1 MSNSR
6 NFSAGPGAL
15 PIKVLHEVQQSV
27 NNIPELGVSILGVN
41 HRSEWFEELMH
52 QAEANLRLLLSIPDS
67 YSVLFLQ
74 GGSSLQFSM
83 IPMNFLRGTNKVAQH
98 IVSGYWSSKAP
109 KEAMHEGDVN
119 IIWNGA
125 TSNFTTLPGL
135 SNLTLD
141 NNSAYLH
148 FVSNET
154 VEGLEFHQT
163 IERMRVPIIVDMS
176 SNLLSRS
183 IDVSQYDFIY
193 AHAQKNLG
201 PAGVT
206 VVIAKTEFLNS
217 SVSRLPSMLDY
228 KIHQKANSIYNTP
241 CVFSIYV
248 LKLVCDWLIKDIG
261 GLSNMQIINE
271 KKAQLLYNTLDQYS
285 DFLIAHACPMFRSN
299 MNVVFKMH
307 DRQNEESL
315 LKFLAAQGFIGLEG
329 HRSLGGIRASLYNGI
344 DFQAVNDLCDSI
356 SKYFR

>member
-1 MSNSR
+1 MNNSR

-15 PIKVLHEVQQSV
+15 PLKVLQQVQTSV
-27 NNIPELGVSILGVN
+27 DKIPELGISILGVN
-41 HRSEWFEELMH
+41 HRSEWFASLMR
-52 QAEANLRLLLSIPDS
+52 QAEDNLRQLLCIPDT
-67 YSVLFLQ
+67 YTVLFLQ

-109 KEAMHEGDVN
+109 KEAMHEGKVN
-119 IIWNGA
+119 IIWSGED
-125 TSNFTTLPGL
+125 SNFSSLPDL
-135 SNLTLD
+135 RSLNLD
-141 NNSAYLH
+141 RNSAYLH
-148 FVSNET
+148 YVSNET
-154 VEGLEFHQT
+154 VEGLEFGQT
-163 IERMRVPIIVDMS
+163 IESTDTPIIVDMS

-183 IDVSQYDFIY
+183 VDISKYDLIY

-217 SVSRLPSMLDY
+217 SVSSLPSMLDY

-248 LKLVCDWLIKDIG
+248 LNLVCEWLIKDVG
-261 GLSNMQIINE
+261 GIANMQSINE
-271 KKAQLLYNTLDQYS
+271 KKASLLYKTLDRYS
-285 DFLIAHACPMFRSN
+285 NQFVIHASPAYRSN

-307 DRQNEESL
+307 DRNNEAL
-315 LKFLAAQGFIGLEG
+315 FLKFLAQKGFSGLEG

-344 DFQAVNDLCDSI
+344 ELNAVQDLCDSI
-356 SKYFR
+356 SEYF

>member
-125 TSNFTTLPGL
+125 TSNFTTLPDL

-183 IDVSQYDFIY
+183 IDISKYDLIY

-206 VVIAKTEFLNS
+206 VVIVRDVFLNS
-217 SVSRLPSMLDY
+217 SVSTLPSMLDY
-228 KIHQKANSIYNTP
+228 KTHKKANSIYNTP

-261 GLSNMQIINE
+261 GLLNMEIIN
-271 KKAQLLYNTLDQYS
+271 KNKAALLYKTIDHFS
-285 DFLIAHACPMFRSN
+285 DHFATHANQSYRSN

-307 DRQNEESL
+307 DLQKEST
-315 LKFLAAQGFIGLEG
+315 FLNFLSQRGFSGLEG

-344 DFQAVNDLCDSI
+344 ELKAVEDLCDSI
-356 SKYFR
+356 SEYFR